1 MKQKKRILVSW
12 VARNNDFLKMVDDR
26 LEVNP
31 QGTHINFYRNENI
44 SENYEKHLLL
54 YTPADDK
61 LEENAYRRLYEYL
74 QRLFPDIILMKIPV
88 SDVLSVAEIQGKC
101 YELLE
106 DYTDTEI
113 DIFISPGTPS
123 MQTAWYL
130 TAISMANVRLFQV
143 RPPKYRKE
151 VRGNVKEYIEIT
163 KDDTPKFLNILEK
176 YKSSKE
182 EKSFVTLPSLI
193 SVYKDAEKV
202 AVTNKVTAL
211 IQGETGTGKE
221 LLAKHIHRCSTR
233 KNDPFVA
240 INCASIGDDLLES
253 RLFGYKQGSFTG
265 ALKDTMGAF
274 EEANNGTIFL
284 DEIGDVSPKMQQ
296 SLLRVLQENV
306 ICKIG
311 SFKEKKINVRVIAA
325 SHKNLQELVESGK
338 FRADLYY
345 RLVVAELNIP
355 SLKEYS
361 EDERKK
367 MIGFFLKNKSQ
378 MFGRNEISLSK
389 EVENYLLG
397 YPFPGN
403 IRELENLIER
413 LYTFVETKVEMKDLP
428 KRVRFPES
436 LSSSLKLEDI
446 EKRHIR
452 QVLIMTSGSKTKAA
466 DILGVAYGT
475 MVKKIKDYH
484 LQDYL

>member
-12 VARNNDFLKMVDDR
+12 VARNNDFLKMVDER
-26 LEVNP
+26 IEINP

-54 YTPADDK
+54 YAPADDK

-74 QRLFPDIILMKIPV
+74 QRLFPDIFLMKIPV

-113 DIFISPGTPS
+113 DIFISPGTPA

-130 TAISMANVRLFQV
+130 TAISMTNVRLFQV

-182 EKSFVTLPSLI
+182 EKSLVTLPSLI

-221 LLAKHIHRCSTR
+221 LLAKHIHQCSIR

-284 DEIGDVSPKMQQ
+284 DEIGDVSSKMQQ

-345 RLVVAELNIP
+345 RLVVAELHIP

-367 MIGFFLKNKSQ
+367 MIGFFLKSKSQ

-413 LYTFVETKVEMKDLP
+413 LYTFVETKVEIEDLP
-428 KRVRFPES
+428 KRVRFPEG

-475 MVKKIKDYH
+475 MVKKIKDYN